1 MNIFITGSNG
11 FVGSHLKEYLSQNY
25 SKYTLFVP
33 PSYELDLADESAVD
47 NYILSNKI
55 DIIIHLANRG
65 GGRDVAD
72 MKNITEYNLRIF
84 FNIAKHE
91 KNVKKIISFGSGA
104 EYGKHKP
111 IIDAKEE
118 DYLKEQ
124 PHDEYGFYKSIT
136 SRYIEK
142 AENIVQLRIFG
153 AYGEYE
159 NYRFKFISNAIVKNL
174 LKLPIVINKNVYFD
188 YIYIDDLV
196 KMIDW
201 FILNDSK
208 EKIYNVTTGKKVD
221 LITLANLVN
230 ETSDFNSDIRVLN
243 DGFNSEYTSNNERL
257 LKEMGTFSF
266 TSHKDA
272 ISKMREYFCYNLGN
286 LDKETI
292 INDPYLKKID
302 NMWKNHPIKSSL
314 ND

>member
-25 SKYTLFVP
+25 SQYILFVP
-33 PSYELDLADESAVD
+33 SSYELDLTDESAVD

-65 GGRDVAD
+65 GGRDTLD
-72 MKNITEYNLRIF
+72 MKNVTEYNLRIF

-111 IIDAKEE
+111 IVEAKEE
-118 DYLKEQ
+118 DYLNTQ
-124 PHDEYGFYKSIT
+124 PFDEYGFYKSIT
-136 SRYIEK
+136 SKYIEK
-142 AENIVQLRIFG
+142 TDKIVQLRIFG

-201 FILNDSK
+201 FIHNDAK

-221 LITLANLVN
+221 LLTLADLVN
-230 ETSDFNSDIRVLN
+230 ETSDFQSEIRVLN
-243 DGFNSEYTSNNERL
+243 DGFNNEYTSNNEKVMREL
-257 LKEMGTFSF
+257 SDFKF

-272 ISKMREYFCYNLGN
+272 IIKMREYFSYNLDN
-286 LDKETI
+286 LDKEVI
-292 INDPYLKKID
+292 INDPYLKEIDKI
-302 NMWKNHPIKSSL
+302 WKKEN
-314 ND
+314 

>member
-11 FVGSHLKEYLSQNY
+11 FVGTHLKEYLNNLYSQY
-25 SKYTLFVP
+25 ILFT
-33 PSYELDLADESAVD
+33 PSSSELDLSNEVAVD
-47 NYILSNKI
+47 DYILLNKI
-55 DIIIHLANRG
+55 DVIIHLANKG
-65 GGRDVAD
+65 GDRSTVN

-118 DYLKEQ
+118 DYLKSQ
-124 PHDEYGFYKSIT
+124 PLDEYGFYKSIT
-136 SRYIEK
+136 SKYIEK
-142 AENIVQLRIFG
+142 SQKIVQLRIFG

-159 NYRFKFISNAIVKNL
+159 NYRYKFISNAIVKNL
-174 LKLPIVINKNVYFD
+174 LQLPIVINKNVFFD

-201 FILNDSK
+201 AIHNETK
-208 EKIYNVTTGKKVD
+208 EKIYNVTTGTKID
-221 LITLANLVN
+221 LISLANLVN
-230 ETSDFNSDIRVLN
+230 ETSEFKSEIRVLN
-243 DGFNSEYTSNNERL
+243 DGLNNEYTSNNQRIIDEI
-257 LKEMGTFSF
+257 GNFNF

-272 ISKMREYFCYNLGN
+272 IIKMREYFRYNLKN
-286 LDKETI
+286 IDKDII
-292 INDPYLKKID
+292 INDPYLKEIDKI
-302 NMWKNHPIKSSL
+302 WKKE
-314 ND
+314 

>member
-1 MNIFITGSNG
+1 MNIFITGSKG
-11 FVGSHLKEYLSQNY
+11 FVGTHLKEYLQKNY
-25 SKYTLFVP
+25 SSYNLFA
-33 PSYELDLADESAVD
+33 PSSKELDLADEKQVD
-47 NYILSNKI
+47 KYILSNKI

-111 IIDAKEE
+111 IVDAKEE

-136 SRYIEK
+136 SMYIEK
-142 AENIVQLRIFG
+142 SDNIVQLRIFG

-159 NYRFKFISNAIVKNL
+159 NYRFKFISNTIVKNL
-174 LKLPIVINKNVYFD
+174 LKLPIDINKNVYFD

-201 FILNDSK
+201 FMHNDSK
-208 EKIYNVTTGKKVD
+208 EKIYNVTTGRKVD
-221 LITLANLVN
+221 LISLVNFVN
-230 ETSDFNSDIRVLN
+230 ETSEFKSDITVLN
-243 DGFNSEYTSNNERL
+243 EGLNNEYTSNNDRL
-257 LKEMGTFSF
+257 MDELKDFKF

-272 ISKMREYFCYNLGN
+272 IIKMREYFSYNFEN
-286 LDKETI
+286 LDKEI
-292 INDPYLKKID
+292 VMNDPYLKKI
-302 NMWKNHPIKSSL
+302 NSMWKKES
-314 ND
+314 